1 MNDFPVVD
9 YSYVKE
15 NGGMW
20 LCGDYDFDDYVLYLV
35 NDQIVK
41 VNVDISYLRELLFEK
56 NQVIWSLVGLGQKE
70 GR

>member
-1 MNDFPVVD
+1 MDDFPIVD
-9 YSYVKE
+9 YDYIKK

-20 LCGDYDFDDYVLYLV
+20 FCGDYDFDDYVLYLV

-56 NQVIWSLVGLGQKE
+56 NQVIWSLVGLDQKE

>member
-1 MNDFPVVD
+1 MDDFPIVD
-9 YSYVKE
+9 YDYVKK
-15 NGGMW
+15 NDGMW

-41 VNVDISYLRELLFEK
+41 VNVDISYLRDLLFEK
-56 NQVIWSLVGLGQKE
+56 NQLIWSLAGLCQKE